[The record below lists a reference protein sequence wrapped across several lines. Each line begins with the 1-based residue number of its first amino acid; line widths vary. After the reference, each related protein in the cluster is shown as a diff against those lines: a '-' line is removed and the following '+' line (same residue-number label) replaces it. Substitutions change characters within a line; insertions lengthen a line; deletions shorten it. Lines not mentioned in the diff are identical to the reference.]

1 MDKHE
6 LLKSIGFSEEYIE
19 HLRNV
24 EESDKYV
31 FENPIIEQASKS
43 FDMTNV
49 YIEKSKTSFSTKIE
63 SKESSAPASR
73 SRKTQKNREK
83 PGQRA
88 IVSNIRG

>member
-6 LLKSIGFSEEYIE
+6 LLKSIGFSEEYID

-31 FENPIIEQASKS
+31 FDNPTIKQASKS

-49 YIEKSKTSFSTKIE
+49 FIEKSKTSFSTEIE
-63 SKESSAPASR
+63 SKRNTAPTSR
-73 SRKTQKNREK
+73 SSRR
-83 PGQRA
+83 
-88 IVSNIRG
+88 